1 MKLTGMRNQCQ
12 GCKQYFNSNHA
23 FDKHRVGKH
32 CSGRRCLTPEE
43 MLERG
48 MSLNSANFWITEKRD
63 AKHFMDLRETE
74 QPDDDEG

>member
-32 CSGRRCLTPEE
+32 GSDRRCRTTEE
-43 MLERG
+43 MLELG

-63 AKHFMDLRETE
+63 DYMDTRSLE
-74 QPDDDEG
+74 QPNTNEG